1 MNTLITDGVSNC
13 SVWFGLCKDGDYF
26 FAHADAATSFDEL
39 NTTFG
44 SCSTKRIYVRK
55 EFESIW
61 EGCAKQI
68 GATLQSYS
76 FDFKFTINIAPRH
89 LQGKQHYMPSP
100 PEVELAGNT
109 ESLSGDEPVGA
120 VRLLRRLCL
129 LQFDKQPEEKI
140 GSLWYW
146 IDGVL
151 MLKPVLD
158 TGFDLLW
165 LPR

>member
-1 MNTLITDGVSNC
+1 
-13 SVWFGLCKDGDYF
+13 
-26 FAHADAATSFDEL
+26 
-39 NTTFG
+39 
-44 SCSTKRIYVRK
+44 
-55 EFESIW
+55 
-61 EGCAKQI
+61 
-68 GATLQSYS
+68 
-76 FDFKFTINIAPRH
+76 
-89 LQGKQHYMPSP
+89 MPSP